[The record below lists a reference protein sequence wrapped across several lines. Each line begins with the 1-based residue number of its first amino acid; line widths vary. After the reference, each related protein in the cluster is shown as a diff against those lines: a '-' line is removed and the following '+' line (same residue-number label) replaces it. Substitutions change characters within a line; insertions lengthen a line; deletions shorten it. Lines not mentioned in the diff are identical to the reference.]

1 MGHTSDSEPA
11 KRKRDVDDAGGQG
24 RAQHAPTSLQQGMSS
39 ITAAVHRCT
48 MPRRLKS

>member
-24 RAQHAPTSLQQGMSS
+24 RAHAPTPLKQGMSS
-39 ITAAVHRCT
+39 MTPAIQRCT
-48 MPRRLKS
+48 MLCRLDS

>member
-24 RAQHAPTSLQQGMSS
+24 RAQHAPTSLQQAPH
-39 ITAAVHRCT
+39 T
-48 MPRRLKS
+48 RLHCLP

>member
-24 RAQHAPTSLQQGMSS
+24 RAQHAPTSLQQGMFSM
-39 ITAAVHRCT
+39 TAAIQRCT
-48 MPRRLKS
+48 VFCRLKS

>member
-24 RAQHAPTSLQQGMSS
+24 RAQHAPITLKQGMSS
-39 ITAAVHRCT
+39 MTPAIHRCT
-48 MPRRLKS
+48 MLCRLKS